1 MNKMNEELEKTRKA
15 VSDKDEELESLYDRV
30 AGDVASSIKTGKA
43 INLNNP
49 VSKPRIKELYEDLRW
64 NWPKI
69 KSSLKSKG
77 GDGNSSKVRDLMQK
91 EFDDAKAEMTEKINH
106 LDRVFELNT
115 ARSDIANS
123 KVKEYRQL
131 TIQNLQLAIY
141 SEKQQDLKNP
151 TPLHQCKTLQ
161 DVVDYLKHEC
171 FWLGRLMALNDPPL
185 EPDWHSPR
193 TTYDKWDLLPHNII
207 ESPKY

>member
-1 MNKMNEELEKTRKA
+1 MYEELEKTRKA

-49 VSKPRIKELYEDLRW
+49 VSQPRIIELYEDLRQK
-64 NWPKI
+64 WPKI

-77 GDGNSSKVRDLMQK
+77 GDGNSSKIRHLMQK
-91 EFDDAKAEMTEKINH
+91 AFYHAKAEMTEKINH
-106 LDRVFELNT
+106 LDRVFELNM

-151 TPLHQCKTLQ
+151 TPLYQCKTFQ
-161 DVVDYLKHEC
+161 DVVNYLKREC

-185 EPDWHSPR
+185 GPDWLSPR